1 MTTRPRHPG
10 LAKIVNSALVVLA
23 FALLAFVIWRN
34 REQINH
40 VFSRRLDIR
49 LFAAALL
56 IYMSSVLCTFIRWFM
71 LVRVIEPRFKLSS
84 TFVLGAIGMVF
95 NLVIP
100 GGVGGDLIKA
110 SYLVRMRIRR
120 TQAIASM
127 VIDRI
132 LGLLAL
138 FILAAVSGAI
148 AWGSSARD
156 VRTLAVLAW
165 LAVLAGVLVLVA
177 IFTGAFSRMFPRSAD
192 SGSKFGLIV
201 SELSEMSTTYRGRL
215 NVVFGCLALSVFIH
229 GLNVLAFFLVG
240 CMLYPEMP
248 TTLAQHFSMVPL
260 ILFTLAVPLPFGA
273 LGVTELV
280 GGQLLKLVG
289 HPDGELAMM
298 GFRVVMYG
306 AGLVCAC
313 VYLANLKEVRALTSA
328 AQQEDDEVPSGDAP
342 ESPAG
347 EHEPSPV
354 EPTRPGN
361 LSRS

>member
-1 MTTRPRHPG
+1 MTTRPRNPG
-10 LAKIVNSALVVLA
+10 LSKIVNGALVLLA

-34 REQINH
+34 REEINR
-40 VFSRRLDIR
+40 VFSRRLDFR
-49 LFAAALL
+49 LFALALC
-56 IYMSSVLCTFIRWFM
+56 IYMVSVVLTFVRWFM
-71 LVRVIEPRFKLSS
+71 LVRVIEPNFKLGA
-84 TFVLGAIGMVF
+84 TLVLGSIGMVF

-148 AWGSSARD
+148 AWGGAARD

-177 IFTGAFSRMFPRSAD
+177 IFTGAFSRMFPRAAGN
-192 SGSKFGLIV
+192 GSKFGLIV
-201 SELSEMSTTYRGRL
+201 SELREMSTTYRGRL
-215 NVVFGCLALSVFIH
+215 GVVFGCLALSVIIH
-229 GLNVLAFFLVG
+229 ALNVLAFFLVG

-273 LGVTELV
+273 LGVTEMV
-280 GGQLLKLVG
+280 GGQLLRLVG

-298 GFRVVMYG
+298 GFRVVMYA

-313 VYLANLKEVRALTSA
+313 VYLTKLKEVRELTSA
-328 AQQEDDEVPSGDAP
+328 ARQLEDEPEDDIASQRPASVPENTSSSDDR
-342 ESPAG
+342 
-347 EHEPSPV
+347 EP
-354 EPTRPGN
+354 G
-361 LSRS
+361 

>member
-1 MTTRPRHPG
+1 MSTRPKRPG
-10 LAKIVNSALVVLA
+10 LSKIVNGALVVLA

-40 VFSRRLDIR
+40 VFARRLDLR

-56 IYMSSVLCTFIRWFM
+56 IYMFSVLLTFVRWFT
-71 LVRVIEPRFKLSS
+71 LVRVIEPSFKLSA

-148 AWGSSARD
+148 AWGGAVRD
-156 VRTLAVLAW
+156 VRILASLAW
-165 LAVLAGVLVLVA
+165 LAVLVGSLVLLA
-177 IFTGAFSRMFPRSAD
+177 ILTGALSRLFPKAAG

-201 SELSEMSTTYRGRL
+201 SELREMSTTYRSHLG
-215 NVVFGCLALSVFIH
+215 VVFGCLALSVLIH
-229 GLNVLAFFLVG
+229 ALNVISFFLVG
-240 CMLYPEMP
+240 CMLYPDMP

-306 AGLVCAC
+306 VGLVCAC
-313 VYLANLKEVRALTSA
+313 VYLAKLKEVRQLTSA
-328 AQQEDDEVPSGDAP
+328 AHQQDEGQAEQVADDLPISSPNAP
-342 ESPAG
+342 
-347 EHEPSPV
+347 
-354 EPTRPGN
+354 
-361 LSRS
+361 

>member
-1 MTTRPRHPG
+1 MTTRPRRPG
-10 LAKIVNSALVVLA
+10 LSKIVNSALVVLA

-34 REQINH
+34 REQINDI
-40 VFSRRLDIR
+40 FSRPLDFR

-56 IYMSSVLCTFIRWFM
+56 IYMSSVLLTLVRWFT
-71 LVRVIEPRFKLSS
+71 LVRVIEPSFKLSS

-148 AWGSSARD
+148 AWSGSPRD
-156 VRTLAVLAW
+156 VRILALLAW
-165 LAVLAGVLVLVA
+165 LAVLAGSLVLVA
-177 IFTGAFSRMFPRSAD
+177 IFTGAFSRLFPRASS

-201 SELSEMSTTYRGRL
+201 SELREMSNTYRGRL
-215 NVVFGCLALSVFIH
+215 KVVFGCLALSVLIH
-229 GLNVLAFFLVG
+229 SLNVLAFFSVG
-240 CMLYPEMP
+240 CMLYPDMP

-289 HPDGELAMM
+289 HPDGELAML
-298 GFRVVMYG
+298 GFRTLMYG
-306 AGLVCAC
+306 VGLICAC
-313 VYLANLKEVRALTSA
+313 VYFAKLKEVRELTSA
-328 AQQEDDEVPSGDAP
+328 AHDLEKEEEERPADKPPAAP
-342 ESPAG
+342 A
-347 EHEPSPV
+347 
-354 EPTRPGN
+354 R
-361 LSRS
+361 

>member
-1 MTTRPRHPG
+1 MTERPKHPG
-10 LAKIVNSALVVLA
+10 LSKLVNGALVALA

-34 REQINH
+34 RTDINR
-40 VFSRRLDIR
+40 VFSRPLDYR
-49 LFAAALL
+49 LFAAGLF
-56 IYMSSVLCTFIRWFM
+56 IYLFSVLLTFARWYT
-71 LVRVIEPRFKLSS
+71 LVRVIEPDFKLSS
-84 TFVLGAIGMVF
+84 TVVLGAIGMVF

-132 LGLLAL
+132 LGLLGL

-148 AWGSSARD
+148 AWPSSPRN
-156 VRTLAVLAW
+156 VRILAALAW
-165 LAVLAGVLVLVA
+165 LAVLVGVLVLVA
-177 IFTGAFSRMFPRSAD
+177 IFTGAFSRMFPRASS

-201 SELSEMSTTYRGRL
+201 SELREMSNTYRGRL
-215 NVVFGCLALSVFIH
+215 KVVFGCLALSVLIH
-229 GLNVLAFFLVG
+229 SLNVLAFFSVG
-240 CMLYPEMP
+240 CMLYPDMP

-289 HPDGELAMM
+289 HPDGELAML
-298 GFRVVMYG
+298 GFRTLMYG
-306 AGLVCAC
+306 VGLICAC
-313 VYLANLKEVRALTSA
+313 VYFAKLKEVRELTSA
-328 AQQEDDEVPSGDAP
+328 AHDLEKEEEERPADKPPAAP
-342 ESPAG
+342 A
-347 EHEPSPV
+347 
-354 EPTRPGN
+354 R
-361 LSRS
+361 